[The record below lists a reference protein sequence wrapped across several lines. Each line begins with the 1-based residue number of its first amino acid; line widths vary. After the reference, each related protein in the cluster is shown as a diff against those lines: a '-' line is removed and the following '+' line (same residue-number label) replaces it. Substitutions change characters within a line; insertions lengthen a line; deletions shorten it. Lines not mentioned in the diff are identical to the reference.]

1 MAAGSI
7 IVEML
12 LNTGTFETDTKRAGQ
27 NLRRLQKDAEAVGR
41 AIGVAFAAAAV
52 ATLAFAKSQINQLD
66 ALNDLSDATGSTVE
80 NLSALEDVARRNGQ
94 SLDDVTGILVKFN
107 AALKETDGKNGISL
121 ALKAIGL
128 DARAL
133 QQLDPAEALRQ
144 TAVALAGFADDGN
157 KARIVQEL
165 FGKSVREA
173 GPFLKDLAEQ
183 GKLNATVTTEQ
194 AKAAEEFNK
203 QIFGLQKNVADA
215 ARAILGDLIPALNT
229 LANDLK
235 NGGIFEVL
243 TNLDRAFGLTAA
255 TGSLLLID
263 NLTKVNDKIA
273 TTQASIAKLQKAE
286 PGNIYAEKG
295 LADLEKNL
303 AGLRGEAAAI
313 EKQMIRTDAALNP
326 GRGIYSNEERN
337 KPRLGPLPGTPG
349 AKVTNPFDAL
359 IKSAREMLAVAKA
372 STEAEGDLSQ
382 AQTARVK
389 IQADLTAGTLKLTKP
404 QKELLFLT
412 LEQADAYQREGELQK
427 RSTQATIDAFSA
439 RESFLQQ
446 QKAVTDSLLDEVV
459 AARQQ
464 ATQFGAT
471 AAAIEAQAIAKNRA
485 VAASKELL
493 AIAREERDEL
503 DPIAAEYRKQAA
515 AIRDAAK
522 AREELIAKQNLLLND
537 PTAGAEQA
545 VKDYLEAIS
554 KAGLATHDAISNALT
569 SLEDLTVEALLGGDI
584 KSAAKSLVNQLISE
598 FYRLQVVRPLL
609 ASIFGGGGGGGLAAL
624 LKLFGGG
631 QSNLQLGS
639 TTITPQLV
647 GEFAT
652 GTPYVPKTG
661 LALVHEG
668 ERITPRAQNT
678 AGSGGT
684 VVEVH
689 NYSGATVREESSQ
702 RGDKKLTRLIIGEI
716 ARDSRSGGVTR
727 QATREAVGPRPRR
740 G

>member
-7 IVEML
+7 TVDL
-12 LNTGTFETDTKRAGQ
+12 LLKTGTFETDTKRAGQ

-121 ALKAIGL
+121 ALQSIGL
-128 DARAL
+128 SAKEL
-133 QQLDPAEALRQ
+133 QSLDPAEALRR

-215 ARAILGDLIPALNT
+215 ARAILGDLIPAINAVFRDVRGGSFFDNIFGT
-229 LANDLK
+229 L
-235 NGGIFEVL
+235 
-243 TNLDRAFGLTAA
+243 GLGTSTAA
-255 TGSLLLID
+255 EALVKNSTRI
-263 NLTKVNDKIA
+263 NDSIA
-273 TTQASIAKLQKAE
+273 ETTRSIAKLKESAGNS
-286 PGNIYAEKG
+286 GNIYAEKG
-295 LADLEKNL
+295 IADLEKKL
-303 AGLRGEAAAI
+303 VGLRTEAAAA
-313 EKQMIRTDAALNP
+313 EKQMILLSGLNKGSGPAKPDAP
-326 GRGIYSNEERN
+326 
-337 KPRLGPLPGTPG
+337 KLGLPPLPKPASGTD
-349 AKVTNPFDAL
+349 PFVAL

-554 KAGLATHDAISNALT
+554 KAGLATHDAISNALA